1 MKASVF
7 LGLLVKQP
15 NFREAQVLEQLN
27 ADAVVAGV
35 GLVAQGQVGFD
46 RVQALVLQGV
56 GLDLFD
62 QADAAAFLRQ
72 IDQHAGPFVGRSSRR
87 AMCSWSP
94 QSQRSDAEQVA
105 GEAGRVQP
113 HQRRGPTCQARPS
126 RARAAAALRT
136 SRRRR

>member
-15 NFREAQVLEQLN
+15 HLRQAQVLEQLD
-27 ADAVVAGV
+27 ADAVVARV

-46 RVQALVLQGV
+46 RVEPLILQLV

-72 IDQHAGPFVGRSSRR
+72 IDQHAGAFLADHSS

-94 QSQRSDAEQVA
+94 QSQRSESSKSPVKHDE
-105 GEAGRVQP
+105 
-113 HQRRGPTCQARPS
+113 CN
-126 RARAAAALRT
+126 RT
-136 SRRRR
+136 SGATAFVRSPITSTIGCCASYFTP